1 MRETDSNGRVIYTDM
16 NKNTYKIGEAMN
28 KSIYAREDKKL
39 RLMISK
45 IKKQQTYDRD
55 RNYEDTGE
63 YEVDSLMDRIYY
75 ATRQVYRDRLN
86 ILDNIYYAAN
96 NDDYGRDEDE

>member
-1 MRETDSNGRVIYTDM
+1 M
-16 NKNTYKIGEAMN
+16 NKNIYKIGEPLN
-28 KSIYAREDKKL
+28 KSVYAREDKKL
-39 RLMISK
+39 RLMIGR